1 MAEVKTVFKSAHFTY
16 TLQIPCLTREYHCK
30 NCEADFQESQRFFAN
45 RDGLQMLA
53 KLIQQQDGKACGS
66 LKEGGAMKEMWM
78 KEMAGLEEKVEGWEK
93 EMDGIEW
100 EIEESFR
107 NEDQG

>member
-1 MAEVKTVFKSAHFTY
+1 
-16 TLQIPCLTREYHCK
+16 
-30 NCEADFQESQRFFAN
+30 
-45 RDGLQMLA
+45 
-53 KLIQQQDGKACGS
+53 
-66 LKEGGAMKEMWM
+66 MKKMWM
-78 KEMAGLEEKVEGWEK
+78 KEMANLEEKVGGWEK